1 MASEDRF
8 GYEWEKYS
16 EILPQYENQFNN
28 WIYPLTKVDLKN
40 KTVFDAGCGMGRNS
54 YYALKYGVKSIF
66 GIDNDDKSINVA
78 IENLKKFE
86 NATIQKMSIYDIDI
100 KNKFDIVFSIGVIHH
115 LENPK
120 KGIKNLVKILKPGG
134 TILIW
139 VYSYEG
145 NEWIKKFLSP
155 VREVITSKIPITLL
169 HYITYMVS
177 IPFFLYLKLFKS
189 NNLYFQQ
196 ISKFLFSHLHSII
209 FDQLLPEIAHYW
221 TKEEA
226 CSLLKQVDLKEV
238 SIHRPPNGMGW
249 TVIGKKRSN

>member
-1 MASEDRF
+1 MASESRF
-8 GYEWEKYS
+8 GYEWDKYS
-16 EILPQYENQFNN
+16 KILPQYEEQFIN
-28 WIYPLTKVDLKN
+28 WVKPLTEIDFKN

-54 YYALKYGVKSIF
+54 YYALKYGAKYIV
-66 GIDNDDKSINVA
+66 GIDNDEKSVNA
-78 IENLKKFE
+78 ARKNLNNFE
-86 NATIQKMSIYDIDI
+86 NAEIKKISIYEIDTSI
-100 KNKFDIVFSIGVIHH
+100 SFDIVFSIGVIHH
-115 LENPK
+115 LENPGK
-120 KGIKNLVKILKPGG
+120 AIGKLVEILKPGG
-134 TILIW
+134 KILIW

-145 NEWIKKFLSP
+145 NEWIDKHISP
-155 VREVITSKIPITLL
+155 IRKVITSKIPISLL

-196 ISKFLFSHLHSII
+196 ISKYLFSHLHSII

>member
-1 MASEDRF
+1 MLSSNAA
-8 GYEWEKYS
+8 K
-16 EILPQYENQFNN
+16 
-28 WIYPLTKVDLKN
+28 
-40 KTVFDAGCGMGRNS
+40 
-54 YYALKYGVKSIF
+54 
-66 GIDNDDKSINVA
+66 
-78 IENLKKFE
+78 ENLKTFDNVE
-86 NATIQKMSIYDIDI
+86 ILYDSIYNI
-100 KNKFDIVFSIGVIHH
+100 NYNEEFDIVFSIGVIHH
-115 LENPK
+115 LKDPSEAIK
-120 KGIKNLVKILKPGG
+120 KLIQATRKGG
-134 TILIW
+134 RILIW

-155 VREVITSKIPITLL
+155 VREVITSKIPISLL

-196 ISKFLFSHLHSII
+196 ISQFSFSHLHSII

-226 CSLLKQVDLKEV
+226 CSLLKEVDFKEV

-249 TVIGKKRSN
+249 TVIGKKE